1 MASTL
6 ALLLLFLQSLYVF
19 NSIPLIHGKHR
30 LVQFDPPVLDFQEQ
44 PVRIP
49 KMTKVNLYNPSSEDT
64 ITLISVSSA
73 TAHFYTSFFE
83 NNIIPP
89 GGNSSFNVV
98 FHAQTVGNIEN
109 TLFIKTSH
117 HEPLTYQVFGVSV
130 PDLYRLRPFTGCR
143 GHENCDFSLP
153 GNTYSEP
160 LRAVEVF
167 SKTGDL
173 QLELPTGQIGS
184 IGKLWEIPISEMKR
198 VTKASLSSL
207 VTENN
212 RTVIRIK
219 TRASR
224 DGNFIILPVK
234 MEVTSVPSVY
244 SSTEKLDFGTLRSQD
259 HPKQLNLYTLNSGTE
274 DVQISSVSPALSN
287 KAIKIK
293 FKPVTV
299 KAGKNTQVA
308 IISFDASKGQRQSQF
323 SGKIVL
329 NVEEKSYSKLEI
341 PYTAQVLKGQLWFDQ
356 SSTIFHIRDSPIDP
370 LTRPVFL
377 NNTFSFAI
385 IIHNVSLPEKASNM
399 FHIQNFSQNTLIPS
413 HGSCYLFSLNF
424 KPIRPSIHIDSN
436 ILLTTNA
443 SKFHLPI
450 RTFTGFLEAFVLPP
464 SLNRQWVDFG
474 VLNTT
479 KTASITLV
487 VLNTNPIEVEVR
499 SWMVS
504 DDSLSVELLRSERG
518 RKTVALSRTKV
529 LGNAPASD
537 QKTIILA
544 SGYYAVFRVTL
555 FTQELD
561 GMYLGSIHITTDYE
575 ILTIPVKAL
584 LRVSKLTVLPKN
596 IVLPTSFPGK
606 IVHQSLSI
614 RNSFSRNVTLQHIH
628 SLTDD
633 VRFYCKRLKNKGDL
647 QPRHKSKIANIYFDA
662 SLECGNQ
669 CYIGLPFILK
679 SESKPYGLMMQENM
693 WRADADLHQTLL
705 ERWRDLKERP
715 GHEFQAVFEMSTDHE
730 KKLHAKVIAQVT
742 WPSIINSPSQI
753 LFPLTSIH
761 GSSAEEVV
769 LENPADVSVYVQV
782 LPLAL
787 YPNSSYLVEKLVDKM
802 TFIKFPSIS
811 TDTLEFYVHRNQ
823 TSLNKNTKGFKEG
836 SVAPFVYN
844 LLLLPG
850 EVKSFNVKFTP
861 IRNHSVASLLI
872 IRNNLTVMD
881 YVLVQGQGAAESLMV
896 AGKPPG
902 SSNVLKFRITE
913 SLLQHFIQ
921 QSKQRQNFTMT
932 KVFNIENDGQIPVII
947 QSIEISGRICE
958 GYGFKV
964 IDCHEFALT
973 PSTSKDIIIMF
984 TPDFTISQAEA
995 ELKLVTA
1002 GGIEF
1007 LFTLKA
1013 TLPYHML
1020 AVCTDALPR
1029 PSWELGLYVTVC
1041 VIMSLMFLVV
1051 ITTAYLEAQGIW
1063 EPFKSLLF
1071 LETPNSPMDSERP
1084 FVFGENGTNT
1094 KLNEYEDANHNSIQE
1109 TCNPDSSPVRAN
1121 LQQFNTQYN
1130 SNKASIDLAGLRLR
1144 INNKIKWSMSRN
1156 CRQNQPSQQ
1165 QLMSTSKGQQA
1176 PTIEGTAAVL
1186 HRDDPAG
1193 ILHPESRANPEV
1205 RGLHSPEISSPTEAM
1220 GEDMEQPKCPSVE
1233 VFQNQQ
1239 LLCMSATSKAAVSK
1253 RKIQHKSQAKSN
1265 HKEKEQKENAPSIT
1279 TETSNQDMEAN
1290 VKEQVVKKKNKQFT
1304 VEKEKVETQVTQPK
1318 SRKKKADG
1326 TKKDSQVDTKTNSLE
1341 LPYVTALENKQRKN
1355 FTAKP
1360 LIPSAL
1366 GPGSNVQTQ
1375 PVSCGKPEDCPLD
1388 PLEKPLS
1395 VPDQENSDS
1404 SEAESDSNPPPE
1416 WDNVPLVKDSN
1427 EDFYQ
1432 LAIQTMNADPFL
1444 KQSTDVTC
1452 QLPLLTDISCNK
1464 VSTISNACIKT
1475 SDTKNKLSKSISLP
1489 EKSSNPVAVG
1499 TDYDGNPGGSALA
1512 VGTTHKSSTAGNM
1525 TTPYDKS
1532 IWAYEPHSAGLWD
1545 PVHSSNY
1552 LNPLSPLPFSG
1563 SCNTFNFSGDIGD
1576 MTYHKREEPPPKWP
1590 DFGAIS
1596 PSIWGISSR
1605 DTVDPW
1611 HTSSGSSTLPI
1622 ASVFGSGGLW
1632 SSATPFTSSIWSPTF
1647 TPHTTAA
1654 PTSFFGNSNGGCRS
1668 APARSSTPQKETGGT
1683 YNPWNSRLPTV
1694 NRRSSEPW
1702 SNTYNN

>member
-1 MASTL
+1 
-6 ALLLLFLQSLYVF
+6 
-19 NSIPLIHGKHR
+19 
-30 LVQFDPPVLDFQEQ
+30 
-44 PVRIP
+44 
-49 KMTKVNLYNPSSEDT
+49 MTKVNLYNPSSEDT

-234 MEVTSVPSVY
+234 MEVTSGEMPEPIVSCDC
-244 SSTEKLDFGTLRSQD
+244 KLLFLLRNVTLSGAFSFDITIYHCICSQ
-259 HPKQLNLYTLNSGTE
+259 
-274 DVQISSVSPALSN
+274 SVSPALSN

-518 RKTVALSRTKV
+518 RKTVALSRTK
-529 LGNAPASD
+529 
-537 QKTIILA
+537 IILA

-782 LPLAL
+782 LPLAF
-787 YPNSSYLVEKLVDKM
+787 SFEW
-802 TFIKFPSIS
+802 
-811 TDTLEFYVHRNQ
+811 
-823 TSLNKNTKGFKEG
+823 

-921 QSKQRQNFTMT
+921 REQNFTMT

-1094 KLNEYEDANHNSIQE
+1094 N
-1109 TCNPDSSPVRAN
+1109 
-1121 LQQFNTQYN
+1121 
-1130 SNKASIDLAGLRLR
+1130 
-1144 INNKIKWSMSRN
+1144 
-1156 CRQNQPSQQ
+1156 
-1165 QLMSTSKGQQA
+1165 
-1176 PTIEGTAAVL
+1176 
-1186 HRDDPAG
+1186 
-1193 ILHPESRANPEV
+1193 
-1205 RGLHSPEISSPTEAM
+1205 
-1220 GEDMEQPKCPSVE
+1220 
-1233 VFQNQQ
+1233 
-1239 LLCMSATSKAAVSK
+1239 
-1253 RKIQHKSQAKSN
+1253 
-1265 HKEKEQKENAPSIT
+1265 
-1279 TETSNQDMEAN
+1279 
-1290 VKEQVVKKKNKQFT
+1290 
-1304 VEKEKVETQVTQPK
+1304 
-1318 SRKKKADG
+1318 
-1326 TKKDSQVDTKTNSLE
+1326 
-1341 LPYVTALENKQRKN
+1341 
-1355 FTAKP
+1355 
-1360 LIPSAL
+1360 
-1366 GPGSNVQTQ
+1366 
-1375 PVSCGKPEDCPLD
+1375 
-1388 PLEKPLS
+1388 
-1395 VPDQENSDS
+1395 DS

-1427 EDFYQ
+1427 GMSNQSEDFYQ

-1464 VSTISNACIKT
+1464 VSTI
-1475 SDTKNKLSKSISLP
+1475 
-1489 EKSSNPVAVG
+1489 
-1499 TDYDGNPGGSALA
+1499 
-1512 VGTTHKSSTAGNM
+1512 
-1525 TTPYDKS
+1525 
-1532 IWAYEPHSAGLWD
+1532 
-1545 PVHSSNY
+1545 
-1552 LNPLSPLPFSG
+1552 
-1563 SCNTFNFSGDIGD
+1563 
-1576 MTYHKREEPPPKWP
+1576 
-1590 DFGAIS
+1590 
-1596 PSIWGISSR
+1596 
-1605 DTVDPW
+1605 
-1611 HTSSGSSTLPI
+1611 
-1622 ASVFGSGGLW
+1622 SGGLW

>member
-1 MASTL
+1 MAEL
-6 ALLLLFLQSLYVF
+6 
-19 NSIPLIHGKHR
+19 
-30 LVQFDPPVLDFQEQ
+30 Q

-234 MEVTSVPSVY
+234 MEVTSGEMPEPIVSCDCKLCFRNKRPSSHY
-244 SSTEKLDFGTLRSQD
+244 LWSCAQCR
-259 HPKQLNLYTLNSGTE
+259 
-274 DVQISSVSPALSN
+274 SVSPALSN

-399 FHIQNFSQNTLIPS
+399 FHNFSQNTLIPS

-450 RTFTGFLEAFVLPP
+450 RTFTGFLEVWSDAGRSCKEFKL
-464 SLNRQWVDFG
+464 QWVDFG

-787 YPNSSYLVEKLVDKM
+787 YPNSSYLVEKL
-802 TFIKFPSIS
+802 FPSIS

-902 SSNVLKFRITE
+902 SSNTE
-913 SLLQHFIQ
+913 ALCSMNKEC
-921 QSKQRQNFTMT
+921 STKQRQNFTMT

-1094 KLNEYEDANHNSIQE
+1094 NLMTNSYSGIISFLSRLNEYEDANHNSIQE

-1239 LLCMSATSKAAVSK
+1239 LLCMSATSKGTKSPEFTNT
-1253 RKIQHKSQAKSN
+1253 KIRIRTKLDEFRIGYN

-1341 LPYVTALENKQRKN
+1341 LPYVTALENKQ
-1355 FTAKP
+1355 T
-1360 LIPSAL
+1360 LL
-1366 GPGSNVQTQ
+1366 QL
-1375 PVSCGKPEDCPLD
+1375 SCGKPEDCPLD

-1427 EDFYQ
+1427 GMSNQ
-1432 LAIQTMNADPFL
+1432 TIQTMNADPFL

-1464 VSTISNACIKT
+1464 VSTI
-1475 SDTKNKLSKSISLP
+1475 
-1489 EKSSNPVAVG
+1489 
-1499 TDYDGNPGGSALA
+1499 
-1512 VGTTHKSSTAGNM
+1512 
-1525 TTPYDKS
+1525 
-1532 IWAYEPHSAGLWD
+1532 
-1545 PVHSSNY
+1545 
-1552 LNPLSPLPFSG
+1552 
-1563 SCNTFNFSGDIGD
+1563 
-1576 MTYHKREEPPPKWP
+1576 R
-1590 DFGAIS
+1590 
-1596 PSIWGISSR
+1596 
-1605 DTVDPW
+1605 
-1611 HTSSGSSTLPI
+1611 
-1622 ASVFGSGGLW
+1622 
-1632 SSATPFTSSIWSPTF
+1632 
-1647 TPHTTAA
+1647 
-1654 PTSFFGNSNGGCRS
+1654 
-1668 APARSSTPQKETGGT
+1668 
-1683 YNPWNSRLPTV
+1683 
-1694 NRRSSEPW
+1694 
-1702 SNTYNN
+1702 